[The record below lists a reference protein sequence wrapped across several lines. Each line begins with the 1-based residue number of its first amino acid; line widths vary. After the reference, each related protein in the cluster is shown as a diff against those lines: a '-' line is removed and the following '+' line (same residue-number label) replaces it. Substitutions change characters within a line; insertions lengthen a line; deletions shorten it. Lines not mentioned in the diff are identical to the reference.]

1 MKMKVKPIELTK
13 IDKHASNVYE
23 GVIFVAKRARQ
34 INDDNRLEFSTL
46 LNTMIGVTEDEFD
59 EKENPERLRVS
70 LEFENKIKPHLS
82 ALDELVNGKL
92 EYSYKEKHE
101 D

>member
-1 MKMKVKPIELTK
+1 MKVKPIELTK

-23 GVIFVAKRARQ
+23 GVIVAAKRARQ